1 MGLYKQKG
9 SDYWYMSYSIRGRQY
24 RRSTKTTN
32 KKIAEEIYCKRKAEI
47 LEGTYIDNPQGKNK
61 TLKNLVEQYWED
73 ITPSKKPGSQKDDFR
88 YGRYWIQ
95 LFDNRYLNEISSDSI
110 NQYIQK
116 RKKLVG
122 PSTINREL
130 AFLSA
135 VFNKGIKLWRWC
147 KENPVSLVPREKE
160 NQRVK
165 YFSSEE
171 FHEILN
177 HLVDWAKPIVLL
189 GKNTGLRVSN
199 LVNLKWSQVDLKNQL
214 IIIDGKEMKNSE
226 NLGIPLND
234 NALQVLKNQFKQ
246 RSTHHSF
253 VFCKEDGTQY
263 SKWGPSQA
271 FKKACKKAGYPD
283 YRFHDLRHDFC
294 SKLVQKGVDL
304 YTVKELVGHKDISTT
319 QRYSHLNPDR
329 LKQAVAYLDYHN
341 SIIEHQKEL
350 TG

>member
-1 MGLYKQKG
+1 MGLYKQKS
-9 SDYWYMSYSIRGRQY
+9 SDYWHMSYSIRGRQY
-24 RRSTKTTN
+24 RRSTGTTN

-47 LEGTYIDNPQGKNK
+47 LEGTYIDNPQGKSK
-61 TLKNLVEQYWED
+61 TLSDLVERYWED
-73 ITPSKKPGSQKDDFR
+73 ITPTKRDGSQKEDFR
-88 YGRYWIQ
+88 YGRYWNER
-95 LFDNRYLNEISSDSI
+95 FGNRYLNEIDSDSI
-110 NQYIQK
+110 SRYIQK

-135 VFNKGIKLWRWC
+135 AFNKGIKLWKWC
-147 KENPVSLVPREKE
+147 KENPVSMIPREKE

-177 HLVDWAKPIVLL
+177 HLVDWVKPIVLL

-199 LVNLKWSQVDLKNQL
+199 LVNLKWNQVDLKNQL

-234 NALQVLKNQFKQ
+234 NALQVLKDQFKQ
-246 RSTHHSF
+246 RGTHHSF
-253 VFCKEDGTQY
+253 VFCKEDGTPY

-271 FKKACKKAGYPD
+271 FKRACKQAGYPD

-294 SKLVQKGVDL
+294 SKLVQEGVDL
-304 YTVKELVGHKDISTT
+304 YVVKELVGHKDISTT

-329 LKQAVAYLDYHN
+329 LKKAVSSLDYHN
-341 SIIEHQKEL
+341 SIIEQQKGL